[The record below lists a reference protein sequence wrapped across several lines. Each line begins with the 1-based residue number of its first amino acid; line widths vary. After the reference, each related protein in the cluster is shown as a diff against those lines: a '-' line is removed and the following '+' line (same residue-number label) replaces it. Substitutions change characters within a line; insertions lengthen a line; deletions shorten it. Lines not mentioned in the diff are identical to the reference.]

1 MKRIATYLLC
11 GITLFA
17 AVSCANDDEMVNEN
31 TEDNL
36 VSMSF
41 QTGDAP
47 NYDNDTAD
55 SAKATGTRTALN
67 PDKSSVTWNANDKIS
82 IGYQGVAGNV
92 TQPFSTPTT
101 GSNVKFWGQAAE
113 KNTAY
118 FMMYPYQTTTKIE
131 YKNNNWA
138 NYTYVFPK
146 TQTAIANTFDPNANL
161 SVGVIPDRTKPFTAY
176 NLGGL
181 LRFSIEGAANVAQ
194 VKILARG
201 QEPLAGDATS
211 QIKFNNNGS
220 ISSAPIQFVPNKNT
234 CVLTYAPASG
244 TLAENTD
251 YFVVLPAGKLASGLT
266 LAFILED
273 GKAIQVKVSNAIE
286 IKRAQTYSLGKLT
299 LNAAKAKS
307 EILRNKGLIEAY
319 AEKVPGIELEA
330 DGTLDIYRGDNLEK
344 ILSYKGV
351 LEVKDKDNLTSLN
364 ELQYYRNVSGI
375 FLRGNK
381 NLAGEL
387 NFSKYPQLTNMIL
400 LEGSPQVTK
409 VDITGLD
416 KLRAAYIINIKG
428 FKTIATGNNKGLI
441 ELSIYGSD
449 AIEEID
455 ASHMPLLLNLNVY
468 SNKALRT
475 INITNS
481 QKLKVINALYD
492 SSLTNIISLEDKS
505 ELERFWAAYSKIE
518 SYDFTNMPKLQNIN
532 LASSEVKELKGLS
545 AAGANLENLQLSN
558 TKLTS
563 LDVSNNPNLKW
574 LDVYGVKGLTTLDL
588 TNNLELLQI
597 RTSLAS
603 NLRELK
609 LGNHIK
615 LTELKV
621 AHCKLTELDIRKFQN
636 LNILYA
642 GSQQP
647 NGFLANIVVKMT
659 AAQKT
664 RLEAVKPFVESGN
677 DPRATSEDTNS
688 WVKVVVE

>member
-1 MKRIATYLLC
+1 M
-11 GITLFA
+11 
-17 AVSCANDDEMVNEN
+17 
-31 TEDNL
+31 
-36 VSMSF
+36 
-41 QTGDAP
+41 
-47 NYDNDTAD
+47 
-55 SAKATGTRTALN
+55 
-67 PDKSSVTWNANDKIS
+67 
-82 IGYQGVAGNV
+82 
-92 TQPFSTPTT
+92 
-101 GSNVKFWGQAAE
+101 
-113 KNTAY
+113 
-118 FMMYPYQTTTKIE
+118 
-131 YKNNNWA
+131 
-138 NYTYVFPK
+138 
-146 TQTAIANTFDPNANL
+146 
-161 SVGVIPDRTKPFTAY
+161 
-176 NLGGL
+176 
-181 LRFSIEGAANVAQ
+181 
-194 VKILARG
+194 KILARG

-211 QIKFNNNGS
+211 QIRFKNDGS

-344 ILSYKGV
+344 ILSYKGI

-364 ELQYYRNVSGI
+364 ELQYYRNVSGL

-387 NFSKYPQLTNMIL
+387 NFSKYPQLTNRIL

-416 KLRAAYIINIKG
+416 KLKAIYIINIKG
-428 FKTIATGNNKGLI
+428 FKTIATGNNKGLT
-441 ELSIYGSD
+441 ELSIYGTD

-455 ASHMPLLLNLNVY
+455 ASNMPSLTNLNIY
-468 SNKALRT
+468 SNKAMRT
-475 INITNS
+475 VNITNS
-481 QKLKVINALYD
+481 QKLKDINALY
-492 SSLTNIISLEDKS
+492 SGSLTNIISLEDKS
-505 ELERFWAAYSKIE
+505 ELVRFWASNSKIE
-518 SYDFTNMPKLQNIN
+518 SYDFSNMPKLQNIN
-532 LASSEVKELKGLS
+532 LASAAVKEIKGLS

-597 RTSLAS
+597 RTTLAS

-609 LGNHIK
+609 LGNHTK

-636 LNILYA
+636 LKTLYA
-642 GSQQP
+642 GSQHP

-664 RLEAVKPFVESGN
+664 KLEAVSPFVESGN
-677 DPRATSEDTNS
+677 DEKAAGEDTNS

>member
-11 GITLFA
+11 GIALLA
-17 AVSCANDDEMVNEN
+17 AVSCANDDEMVNESA
-31 TEDNL
+31 EDNL

-67 PDKSSVTWNANDKIS
+67 PDKSSVTWNANDIIS
-82 IGYQGVAGNV
+82 IGYQGAAGNV

-211 QIKFNNNGS
+211 QIWFKNDGS
-220 ISSAPIQFVPNKNT
+220 ISSAPIKFVPNKNT

-319 AEKVPGIELEA
+319 AAKVPGIELEA

-344 ILSYKGV
+344 ILSYKGI

-364 ELQYYRNVSGI
+364 ELQYYRNVSGL

-387 NFSKYPQLTNMIL
+387 NFSKYPQLTDRIL

-416 KLRAAYIINIKG
+416 KLSAVYIINIKG
-428 FKTIATGNNKGLI
+428 FKTIATGNNKGLT
-441 ELSIYGSD
+441 ELSIYGTD

-455 ASHMPLLLNLNVY
+455 ASNMPSLTNLNIY
-468 SNKALRT
+468 SNKAMRT
-475 INITNS
+475 VNITNS
-481 QKLKVINALYD
+481 QKLKDINALY
-492 SSLTNIISLEDKS
+492 SGSLTNIISLEDKS
-505 ELERFWAAYSKIE
+505 ELVRFWASNSKIE
-518 SYDFTNMPKLQNIN
+518 SYDFSNMP
-532 LASSEVKELKGLS
+532 
-545 AAGANLENLQLSN
+545 
-558 TKLTS
+558 
-563 LDVSNNPNLKW
+563 
-574 LDVYGVKGLTTLDL
+574 
-588 TNNLELLQI
+588 
-597 RTSLAS
+597 
-603 NLRELK
+603 
-609 LGNHIK
+609 
-615 LTELKV
+615 
-621 AHCKLTELDIRKFQN
+621 
-636 LNILYA
+636 
-642 GSQQP
+642 
-647 NGFLANIVVKMT
+647 
-659 AAQKT
+659 
-664 RLEAVKPFVESGN
+664 
-677 DPRATSEDTNS
+677 
-688 WVKVVVE
+688 